1 MMLNTLKY
9 LYIWRGYKKS
19 RQSMVEHKP
28 VEVTDDSFEEFV
40 AKNKLAVID
49 CWAAW
54 CGPCNM
60 LSPIV
65 EQLAGKYMNITCGK
79 LNVDENRKIPMRFGI
94 MSIPTLLYFR
104 DGKLANKTLGALP
117 KKMLEGKLQKLT
129 D

>member
-1 MMLNTLKY
+1 M
-9 LYIWRGYKKS
+9 S
-19 RQSMVEHKP
+19 EHKT
-28 VEVTDDSFEEFV
+28 VEVTDASFEEFI

-65 EQLAGKYMNITCGK
+65 EQLSGEYTSITFGK

-94 MSIPTLLYFR
+94 MSIPTLLYFK
-104 DGKLANKTLGALP
+104 DGKLADKTLGALP
-117 KKMLEGKLQKLT
+117 RKMLEGRFQRLT
-129 D
+129 S